1 MPSESQILERFHDLD
16 KRQEADAGRVD
27 TLEHDRGHMWNSI
40 SKLEDLVNNIRVDVA
55 KAVVIST
62 MVQTVIV
69 GGLLYFFTKGHP

>member
-1 MPSESQILERFHDLD
+1 MPIESQILERFHELD

-27 TLEHDRGHMWNSI
+27 AMERDRGHVWTSI
-40 SKLEDLVNNIRVDVA
+40 GKLEELVNNIRVDVA

-69 GGLLYFFTKGHP
+69 GGLLYFFTKGQ